1 MAATESTPLPT
12 LVHPDGRE
20 YEPSTAREATNLV
33 NAQGYTL
40 KDAGAELPDAFA
52 EGMAK
57 LERQRNKAAH
67 KAEADAPVTEAVAEA
82 APAKLADAPVTGELK
97 ADPAPTAPA
106 PTPAPTTEAPAPV
119 LDAPATKGGK
129 SSGKGTADSSTT
141 ATK

>member
-20 YEPSTAREATNLV
+20 YEPSTAQEATNLV

-40 KDAGAELPDAFA
+40 KDADAVLPDAFA

-57 LERQRNKAAH
+57 LERQRNKVAH
-67 KAEADAPVTEAVAEA
+67 KAEVDAPVTEAVAET
-82 APAKLADAPVTGELK
+82 APPALGNAPVTGELK

-106 PTPAPTTEAPAPV
+106 PTPAPTTEAPAPTE
-119 LDAPATKGGK
+119 APATKGGRTT
-129 SSGKGTADSSTT
+129 GKGTDSSTA

>member
-40 KDAGAELPDAFA
+40 KDADAVLPDAFA

-57 LERQRNKAAH
+57 LERQRNKVER
-67 KAEADAPVTEAVAEA
+67 KAEDDAPVTEAVQASTT
-82 APAKLADAPVTGELK
+82 APGVSAPVTGELK
-97 ADPAPTAPA
+97 ADTALTEPTTDAPA
-106 PTPAPTTEAPAPV
+106 P
-119 LDAPATKGGK
+119 DATVTKGGK
-129 SSGKGTADSSTT
+129 TLGKGTADSSTT